1 MYSFNHYRNT
11 KERVFSFVKKE
22 YFVVLGLSIVLL
34 VALISLFLLPPKTF
48 EVDGYVEVSKGT
60 TMSGFAKQLKEEG
73 YIKSVFLF
81 QTIAIAF
88 GGDGG
93 LVAGDYAMDAPENIF
108 KLARR
113 FTNGVYDLERIRVR
127 LFEGDSVYDYAEV
140 LDDLLPR
147 FDKVQF
153 LRIAEEKEGYL
164 FPDTYIFFETAD
176 EQDVIVELEAT
187 FEEKT
192 KNIRARAEG
201 SKRSFEDIVT
211 MASIIEKEATND
223 TSEQQVIAGILW
235 KRLDKG
241 MLLQV
246 DAPFKYYL
254 DKGSFDLS
262 IDDLRTDHA
271 YNTYTRKGLTPTPI
285 GNPGISS
292 MLAAL
297 DPTPTSYYFYLH
309 GKDGVARYAV
319 THDGHVENKRL
330 YLR

>member
-1 MYSFNHYRNT
+1 MYSFNRYQKT
-11 KERVFSFVKKE
+11 TDRVFSFIKKE
-22 YFVVLGLSIVLL
+22 HFAVLGVAVVVLISF
-34 VALISLFLLPPKTF
+34 VAVFFLPPKTF
-48 EVDGYVEVSKGT
+48 EIDTYVEVEKGT
-60 TMSGFAKQLKEEG
+60 TMSAFAKQLKEEG

-81 QTIAIAF
+81 QTLAIAL

-93 LVAGDYAMDAPENIF
+93 LVAGDYAMDKPQNVF
-108 KLARR
+108 YLAQR
-113 FTNGVYDLERIRVR
+113 FTKGIYDLDRVSVR

-140 LDDLLPR
+140 LDELLPR
-147 FDKVQF
+147 FDKIQF

-164 FPDTYIFFETAD
+164 FPDTYYFFETAD
-176 EQDVIVELEAT
+176 EQDVIEQLEAT

-192 KNIRARAEG
+192 KNIRARAEN
-201 SKRSFEDIVT
+201 SKRSFEDIVI
-211 MASIIEKEATND
+211 MASILEKEATRD
-223 TSEQQVIAGILW
+223 TSEQQIIAGILW

-262 IDDLRTDHA
+262 TEDLRDDHR

-285 GNPGISS
+285 GNPGVSTL
-292 MLAAL
+292 LAAL
-297 DPTPTSYYFYLH
+297 DPTPTAYYFYLH
-309 GKDGVARYAV
+309 DRNGIARYAV

>member
-1 MYSFNHYRNT
+1 MYSFNRYRNT
-11 KERVFSFVKKE
+11 KEKLFHFVKKE
-22 YFVVLGLSIVLL
+22 HAVVFGTILVLV
-34 VALISLFLLPPKTF
+34 VALISFFILPPKTF
-48 EVDGYVEVSKGT
+48 QIDDYIEVTKGS
-60 TMSGFAKQLKEEG
+60 TMSSFATQLKEEG

-93 LVAGDYAMDAPENIF
+93 LVAGDYAMDAPENVIQ
-108 KLARR
+108 LARR
-113 FTNGVYDLERIRVR
+113 FTKGVYDLDRVRVR

-176 EQDVIVELEAT
+176 EQDVLAELEAT

-192 KNIRARAEG
+192 KNIRTRSET
-201 SKRSFEDIVT
+201 SKRSFEDIVI

-223 TSEQQVIAGILW
+223 TAEQQIIAGILW

-262 IDDLRTDHA
+262 VDDLRTDHA

-285 GNPGISS
+285 GNPGMSA

-297 DPTPTSYYFYLH
+297 NPTSTSYYFYLH

>member
-1 MYSFNHYRNT
+1 MYSFNRYRNT
-11 KERVFSFVKKE
+11 KEKIFSFIKRE
-22 YFVVLGLSIVLL
+22 HFLVLGILL
-34 VALISLFLLPPKTF
+34 VIVIAFVSVFFLPPQTF
-48 EVDGYVEVSKGT
+48 EIDSYVEVEKGT
-60 TMSGFAKQLKEEG
+60 TMSAFAKQLKEEG

-81 QTIAIAF
+81 QTLAIAF

-93 LVAGDYAMDAPENIF
+93 LVAGDYAMDKPQSIPH
-108 KLARR
+108 LARR
-113 FTNGVYDLERIRVR
+113 FTSGIYDLERIRVR

-140 LDDLLPR
+140 LDSLLPR

-176 EQDVIVELEAT
+176 EQDVIAELEET

-192 KNIRARAEG
+192 KNIRARTEN
-201 SKRSFEDIVT
+201 SKRSFEDIIT

-223 TSEQQVIAGILW
+223 TSEQQIIAGILW

-262 IDDLRTDHA
+262 IDDLRTDHS

-285 GNPGISS
+285 GNPGISA

-309 GKDGVARYAV
+309 GRDGVARYAV